1 MLINDTSENLI
12 ETISSTFAV
21 NNSIFDL
28 IDYQLNSEPDTTNPD
43 EDFLPHGVTDII
55 TYFNKTVE
63 LVVPQSTVW
72 TNSSS
77 GLLPVKDTSVEYAS
91 NSTIFDPTFNNN
103 LLAVVLTFF
112 CFMTIFGNILVMV
125 AVAREPYLHTVTNYF
140 IASLATADCIVGA
153 VVMPFCVILEVCD
166 GYWPFGQDWC
176 DIWRSIDVLASTA
189 SILNL
194 CVISLDRYWAI
205 TDAMSYPRKMS
216 PTRAGI
222 LIVVVW
228 VCSALIS
235 FPAIAWWRAVST
247 LPPPEYQ
254 CLFTEDVGY
263 LVFSS
268 AVSFY
273 VPLTVML
280 FTYYR
285 IYRAAMEQK
294 RSLKLGTKKVHAVN
308 GGNCASLTLRIHR
321 GGVFSPKYEPTLA
334 NGDPHGDDFH
344 ERSSLKV
351 PSRHMKSFSL
361 SRKISKLAKE
371 RKAAKTL
378 GIVMGVFILCWL
390 PFFVTNVLMGICG
403 DKCVMNSKLVFSIV
417 TWLGW
422 TNSGMNPVIYAC
434 WSRDFRRAFTKL
446 LCSCCPKYLRRR
458 QKLRTRFRQVVRDEV
473 SMPHFKSSA
482 NPMTIED
489 IPL

>member
-1 MLINDTSENLI
+1 M
-12 ETISSTFAV
+12 
-21 NNSIFDL
+21 
-28 IDYQLNSEPDTTNPD
+28 
-43 EDFLPHGVTDII
+43 
-55 TYFNKTVE
+55 YFNKTSDPFAAGSF
-63 LVVPQSTVW
+63 LA
-72 TNSSS
+72 TNSNTTNFIDYDLSEIEVLSS
-77 GLLPVKDTSVEYAS
+77 SEDSLIATVTNIVDILNTVISNRTPINDELGLKIFNSSLVTDRVLNAS
-91 NSTIFDPTFNNN
+91 RGFDPTVNNN
-103 LLAVVLTFF
+103 VLATILAFF
-112 CFMTIFGNILVMV
+112 CLATIFGNILVMV
-125 AVAREPYLHTVTNYF
+125 AVAKEPYLHTVTNYF

-153 VVMPFCVILEVCD
+153 IVMPFCVVLEVCD

-176 DIWRSIDVLASTA
+176 DVWRSVDVLASTA

-205 TDAMSYPRKMS
+205 TDSMSYPRKMS
-216 PTRAGI
+216 PNRAGI
-222 LIVVVW
+222 LIAAVW
-228 VCSALIS
+228 ICSALIS
-235 FPAIAWWRAVST
+235 FPAIAWWRAVT
-247 LPPPEYQ
+247 VDPPPDYQ

-294 RSLKLGTKKVHAVN
+294 RSLKLGTKQVHAYN
-308 GGNCASLTLRIHR
+308 GEQCASLTLRIHR
-321 GGVFSPKYEPTLA
+321 GGQ
-334 NGDPHGDDFH
+334 
-344 ERSSLKV
+344 SLKV
-351 PSRHMKSFSL
+351 PSRNMKSFSL

-403 DKCVMNSKLVFSIV
+403 DDCVMNSKLVYSIV

-446 LCSCCPKYLRRR
+446 LCSCCPKYLSGR
-458 QKLRTRFRQVVRDEV
+458 QKYRSRFRQVVRDEM
-473 SMPHFKSSA
+473 SLPHFKTSS

-489 IPL
+489 ISL